1 MYEKLKDFLT
11 DDFWIMPATP
21 KYIDKGIPYI
31 TSKNIKNGKIDYSN
45 INYISKEDYEN
56 ISKNRPIKVNDI
68 LISMIGTIGET
79 AVVAKTDGE
88 FYGQNMFLVRLNDKK
103 INQRFF
109 LNYFKSSFVKNQLFN
124 KQNKSTQSY
133 LKANHIEDLKV
144 PVISIEEQ
152 KKIAD
157 KLDKIQ
163 MMIDEKKEQI
173 SLLNQ
178 LIKSQF
184 VEMFGQ
190 PFNSNIWEYR
200 KLGDISDN
208 ISDGNNVDTKYYL
221 NDGEILYFRIQNV
234 WRNEFR
240 LDDVVFISKAAN
252 EKYQD
257 SSLKYGDILISKIG
271 RYYTVDSSLGR
282 VSVYLGEDDKAN
294 YSNNIMAIRLK
305 KNYNSQFVNALLNMD
320 LYQNY
325 IRRESKGGTD
335 KRALSKKIVSEFP
348 IISPPLE
355 LQNKYVDFVK
365 RIDKQ
370 KFEFEKSLKKL
381 EELQASLMQEYFG

>member
-45 INYISKEDYEN
+45 INYISNEDYEN

-79 AVVAKTDGE
+79 AVVTKNDDK

-109 LNYFKSSFVKNQLFN
+109 LNYFKSNFVKNQLFN

-144 PVISIEEQ
+144 PVISVEEQ
-152 KKIAD
+152 IKIAN

-173 SLLNQ
+173 SLLNK

-184 VEMFGQ
+184 VSE
-190 PFNSNIWEYR
+190 
-200 KLGDISDN
+200 
-208 ISDGNNVDTKYYL
+208 
-221 NDGEILYFRIQNV
+221 
-234 WRNEFR
+234 
-240 LDDVVFISKAAN
+240 
-252 EKYQD
+252 
-257 SSLKYGDILISKIG
+257 
-271 RYYTVDSSLGR
+271 
-282 VSVYLGEDDKAN
+282 VYL
-294 YSNNIMAIRLK
+294 
-305 KNYNSQFVNALLNMD
+305 
-320 LYQNY
+320 
-325 IRRESKGGTD
+325 
-335 KRALSKKIVSEFP
+335 
-348 IISPPLE
+348 
-355 LQNKYVDFVK
+355 
-365 RIDKQ
+365 
-370 KFEFEKSLKKL
+370 
-381 EELQASLMQEYFG
+381 

>member
-1 MYEKLKDFLT
+1 MKVIMYETLKDFLT

-21 KYIDKGIPYI
+21 KYIDKGVPYI
-31 TSKNIKNGKIDYSN
+31 TSKNIKNGKIDYNN

-79 AVVAKTDGE
+79 AVVTKADGD

-152 KKIAD
+152 IKIAD

-184 VEMFGQ
+184 VEMFGDIES
-190 PFNSNIWEYR
+190 NSNNYKIVE
-200 KLGDISDN
+200 LSEISDYWNGLTYKPSN
-208 ISDGNNVDTKYYL
+208 IVDKDGTIVLRSSNIQESKIDYKDIVRVDCNIGEKKFVNENDILMCSRNGSSRLVGKVALIPRTDEKMSFGAFMMIIRSKYYPYL
-221 NDGEILYFRIQNV
+221 FTYFQTNAFRKQISTGATTTINQITTNMMNKVKLPLPSEQDIEKFNIL
-234 WRNEFR
+234 
-240 LDDVVFISKAAN
+240 
-252 EKYQD
+252 
-257 SSLKYGDILISKIG
+257 LK
-271 RYYTVDSSLGR
+271 
-282 VSVYLGEDDKAN
+282 
-294 YSNNIMAIRLK
+294 
-305 KNYNSQFVNALLNMD
+305 Q
-320 LYQNY
+320 
-325 IRRESKGGTD
+325 
-335 KRALSKKIVSEFP
+335 
-348 IISPPLE
+348 
-355 LQNKYVDFVK
+355 
-365 RIDKQ
+365 IDKQ

>member
-1 MYEKLKDFLT
+1 MYETLKDFLT

-21 KYIDKGIPYI
+21 KYIDKGVPYI
-31 TSKNIKNGKIDYSN
+31 TSKNIKNGKIDYNN

-79 AVVAKTDGE
+79 AVVTKADGD

-152 KKIAD
+152 IKIAD

-184 VEMFGQ
+184 VEMFGDIES
-190 PFNSNIWEYR
+190 NSNNYKIVE
-200 KLGDISDN
+200 LSEISDYWNGLTYKPSN
-208 ISDGNNVDTKYYL
+208 IVDKDGTIVLRSSNIQESKIDYKDIVRIDCNIGEKKFVNENDILMCSRNGSSRLVGKVALIPRTDEKMSFGAFMMIIRSKYYPYL
-221 NDGEILYFRIQNV
+221 FTYFQTNAFRKQISTGATTTINQITTNMMNKVKLPLPSEQDIEKFNIL
-234 WRNEFR
+234 
-240 LDDVVFISKAAN
+240 
-252 EKYQD
+252 
-257 SSLKYGDILISKIG
+257 LK
-271 RYYTVDSSLGR
+271 
-282 VSVYLGEDDKAN
+282 
-294 YSNNIMAIRLK
+294 
-305 KNYNSQFVNALLNMD
+305 Q
-320 LYQNY
+320 
-325 IRRESKGGTD
+325 
-335 KRALSKKIVSEFP
+335 
-348 IISPPLE
+348 
-355 LQNKYVDFVK
+355 
-365 RIDKQ
+365 IDKQ